1 MPASCLIEL
10 TEYTDPYCTWC
21 WGSEPVL
28 RKIEE
33 VYGNQI
39 KIAFRMGGLVEDMST
54 FHDSLNQIGGSL
66 WYEQVAAH
74 WLDASSRHGMPVD
87 EQVFFDLKD
96 SRFSTYQA
104 SIAYKS
110 AQFQD
115 EALANIFLRRMRE
128 SAAAERKDIQQLD
141 VQSELATEVGLKVD
155 RFVADIE
162 SGKAKE
168 AFEEDLRDCR
178 DRGIRGFPSFVISNT
193 RNNEELLLK
202 GFRKFSDFA
211 EAIQKLAGNVI
222 SPTFPT
228 ADKDSIHAFIR
239 KHKKVARREIKE
251 VFDISEKDADE
262 YLTLLAADGL
272 LRKEKVGNGFF
283 YAA

>member
-1 MPASCLIEL
+1 
-10 TEYTDPYCTWC
+10 
-21 WGSEPVL
+21 
-28 RKIEE
+28 
-33 VYGNQI
+33 
-39 KIAFRMGGLVEDMST
+39 MGGLVEDMST

-87 EQVFFDLKD
+87 EQVFFELKD
-96 SRFSTYQA
+96 SRFSTYPA

-115 EALANIFLRRMRE
+115 EALANTFLRGMRE

-141 VQSELATEVGLKVD
+141 VQLELATEVGLKVD

-162 SGKAKE
+162 SSKAKE

-193 RNNEELLLK
+193 NNKQELLLK
-202 GFRKFSDFA
+202 GFRKFSEFT
-211 EAIQKLAGNVI
+211 EAFQQLAGDII
-222 SPTFPT
+222 SPTFP
-228 ADKDSIHAFIR
+228 AAGKDSIHAFIR
-239 KHKKVARREIKE
+239 EHKKVARREIEE
-251 VFDISEKDADE
+251 VFEISEKSADE
-262 YLTLLAADGL
+262 HLALLVADGIM
-272 LRKEKVGNGFF
+272 RKGKAGNGFF
-283 YAA
+283 YAV